1 MEEEQKI
8 IFDKK
13 EYNINDLDDQGKYL
27 VSQLND
33 LSSQSNQIRAKLDQ
47 VEMAKRGFEEILRS
61 NLSKPEIV
69 EPEDLET
76 SEGA

>member
-1 MEEEQKI
+1 MEEQKI

-13 EYNINDLDDQGKYL
+13 EYNINDLDEQGKYL